1 MPGGQGGPPGGGV
14 TACPTSAVFPAV
26 TAPPTTQSTRQG
38 HVCSRLRP
46 TGLRKIPEPPGT
58 LLYTV
63 KRPQREKP
71 PDRTASGSTTTLSG
85 RRPPRDE
92 LVSGL
97 AVPGCTGA
105 EGTRGNVDLGHR
117 PDAQTPTAPLPSAL
131 QPGWPKAQGLSTLAA
146 RQAPI
151 QRLVSQAALR
161 ERVWKVGSGAWPT
174 T

>member
-1 MPGGQGGPPGGGV
+1 MLQAEAHRAEEDSRTTRNPPLHCQEASEGK
-14 TACPTSAVFPAV
+14 
-26 TAPPTTQSTRQG
+26 APRPD
-38 HVCSRLRP
+38 RLRKQTP
-46 TGLRKIPEPPGT
+46 ARLVTERLEPPRRVPG
-58 LLYTV
+58 
-63 KRPQREKP
+63 
-71 PDRTASGSTTTLSG
+71 ASTTLSG

-161 ERVWKVGSGAWPT
+161 ERVWNVGSGAWPT